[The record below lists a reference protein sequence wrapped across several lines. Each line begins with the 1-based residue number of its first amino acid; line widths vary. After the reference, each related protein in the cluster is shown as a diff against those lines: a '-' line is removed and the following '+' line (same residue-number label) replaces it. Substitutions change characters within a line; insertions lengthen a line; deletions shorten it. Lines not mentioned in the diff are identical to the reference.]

1 MTNYRQGRVV
11 ERLKVS
17 GGLEVK
23 DASARRNRS
32 KLPDIVVKGV
42 RSATNHPPVPRDIRE
57 RVYQV
62 ALLMILR
69 NILVWRDLIQNE
81 LGSFPHVVLLGLS
94 LKEDGHIGNR
104 VVTRL
109 AIRVLVATLSVT
121 ANRGGVV
128 EGYPAPLA
136 RNLFAGA
143 IEMRGISQEA
153 EVRSEMRTVSAGG
166 FPCCSFDKQRASTR
180 ETYI

>member
-1 MTNYRQGRVV
+1 MVRCMHDGGSEIEYSPQHEKGRERYAYTYYYLVTNYRQRRVV

-57 RVYQV
+57 RVYHV
-62 ALLMILR
+62 ALLMITR

-81 LGSFPHVVLLGLS
+81 LGSFPHAVLLGLS

-104 VVTRL
+104 VITRL

-128 EGYPAPLA
+128 EG
-136 RNLFAGA
+136 
-143 IEMRGISQEA
+143 
-153 EVRSEMRTVSAGG
+153 
-166 FPCCSFDKQRASTR
+166 
-180 ETYI
+180 